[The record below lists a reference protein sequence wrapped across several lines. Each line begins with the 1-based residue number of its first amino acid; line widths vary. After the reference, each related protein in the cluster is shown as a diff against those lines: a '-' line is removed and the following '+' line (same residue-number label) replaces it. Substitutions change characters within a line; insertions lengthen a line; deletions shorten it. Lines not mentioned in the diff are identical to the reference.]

1 MTYVKSRIDFN
12 HIINTFINVETRY
25 IEISLDTAKRLYEQG
40 GEYRDIALTAF
51 KEHELIGDR
60 LPKTWD
66 EYCAKYGEVGD
77 KIKASLNT
85 AYMTINKHTFSDYN
99 QAQAHIAM
107 IKLHLLRD
115 EYRNGW
121 LPSWEDSFYKYGIKW
136 NMIAGKTRLV
146 IAQHTHDS
154 DSLSFPTYELAEEF
168 LTNFREL
175 IEDAGDLI

>member
-1 MTYVKSRIDFN
+1 MK
-12 HIINTFINVETRY
+12 TRT

-40 GEYRDIALTAF
+40 GEYRDIALNAF
-51 KEHELIGDR
+51 KEHEFIGDR

-66 EYCAKYGEVGD
+66 EYCAKHGEEGD

-85 AYMTINKHTFSDYN
+85 AYMTINKHIFSDYN
-99 QAQAHIAM
+99 QTQAHIAK

-121 LPSWEDSFYKYGIKW
+121 LPCFGDNSKKYGIKW
-136 NMIAGKTRLV
+136 NMIAGKKELTVAWCNWNTLF
-146 IAQHTHDS
+146 
-154 DSLSFPTYELAEEF
+154 LSFPTYELAEEF

-175 IEDAGDLI
+175 IEEAGDLI

>member
-1 MTYVKSRIDFN
+1 M
-12 HIINTFINVETRY
+12 ETRQ
-25 IEISLDTAKRLYEQG
+25 IELSLDTAKRLYEQG
-40 GEYRDIALTAF
+40 GEYREIALTAF

-66 EYCAKYGEVGD
+66 EYCAKHGEVGD

-85 AYMTINKHTFSDYN
+85 AYMTIHKRIFSDYK
-99 QAQAHIAM
+99 QAQAHIAL

-121 LPSWEDSFYKYGIKW
+121 KPSWGGSSNYKYGIKW

-168 LTNFREL
+168 LTNFREF
-175 IEDAGDLI
+175 IEQAGDLI

>member
-1 MTYVKSRIDFN
+1 M
-12 HIINTFINVETRY
+12 ETRQ
-25 IEISLDTAKRLYEQG
+25 IELSLDTARRLYEQG
-40 GEYRDIALTAF
+40 GEYRNIALTSF
-51 KEHELIGDR
+51 KEHELIGNR

-66 EYCAKYGEVGD
+66 EYCAKHGEVGD

-85 AYMTINKHTFSDYN
+85 AYTIINKYIFSDYK
-99 QAQAHIAM
+99 QAQAYIAL

-121 LPSWEDSFYKYGIKW
+121 LPCFGDNSKKYGIKW

-146 IAQHTHDS
+146 IAQHTYDS

-175 IEDAGDLI
+175 IEEAGDLI